1 MTAFGRTIA
10 VLNDVE
16 AAQSGLTRPGTNA
29 KRDAQSLTWRHP
41 PSSCEMSQPEKEP
54 GAYRMA
60 RNLYASATY
69 SVDKPLLVIHLHCG

>member
-1 MTAFGRTIA
+1 
-10 VLNDVE
+10 
-16 AAQSGLTRPGTNA
+16 
-29 KRDAQSLTWRHP
+29 
-41 PSSCEMSQPEKEP
+41 MSQPEKEP